1 MPVDRKRAWQ
11 IGARGA
17 SVLLIAILAYFTW
30 LLARWIIDEILAPP
44 NPFGLI
50 GFVLALFLFATAGAI
65 LIAGYWSAYRLW
77 TRWNAS
83 TVRFTV
89 AFSLALLAFCLS
101 VRTVIAVV
109 ALLEYCLDAQV
120 PEKCRATI
128 EGVSSV
134 LYLILGAVAYRK
146 LSHWIIAVARLDDPV
161 NEYGEALGHQYRVNT
176 FCRVL
181 GFVVWLASS
190 TVLEKFFPFV
200 PGKTNIELQGALTS
214 LVSIVAG
221 YSVYKILRW
230 KMSPDVRPALPA
242 GGFAILPLAVQSNQT
257 L

>member
-17 SVLLIAILAYFTW
+17 SLLLTAILIRFTW
-30 LLARWIIDEILAPP
+30 LLVRWIISELPQPAK
-44 NPFGLI
+44 PFDLI
-50 GFVLALFLFATAGAI
+50 GFVLLLFLVMTAGAI

-83 TVRFTV
+83 TVRFTL

-101 VRTVIAVV
+101 VRTLLAVV

-134 LYLILGAVAYRK
+134 LYLILAAVAYRK
-146 LSHWIIAVARLDDPV
+146 LSHWIIAAARLADPV
-161 NEYGEALGHQYRVNT
+161 NEYDEPMGHQYRVNT

-181 GFVVWLASS
+181 GFVVWLESS
-190 TVLEKFFPFV
+190 EVLDKFFPFV
-200 PGKTNIELQGALTS
+200 PGKTNIELQGALTT
-214 LVSIVAG
+214 LVPIIAG

-230 KMSPDVRPALPA
+230 KMSPNVRPALPA
-242 GGFAILPLAVQSNQT
+242 GGFDILPVAVQPNQT

>member
-1 MPVDRKRAWQ
+1 MPIDRKKAWQ

-30 LLARWIIDEILAPP
+30 LLACWIISKIRGPAD
-44 NPFGLI
+44 PFGLI
-50 GFVLALFLFATAGAI
+50 GVVLSLVMMATVGAI
-65 LIAGYWSAYRLW
+65 LFAGYWSAYRLW

-89 AFSLALLAFCLS
+89 GFSLALLAYFLC
-101 VRTVIAVV
+101 VWTAIKVV

-134 LYLILGAVAYRK
+134 LYLILAAVAYRK
-146 LSHWIIAVARLDDPV
+146 LSRWIIAAARLDDPV
-161 NEYGEALGHQYRVNT
+161 NEYGEPMGHQYRVHT
-176 FCRVL
+176 FCRLL
-181 GFVVWLASS
+181 GFAIWLESS
-190 TVLEKFFPFV
+190 DVLEKFFPFV
-200 PGKTNIELQGALTS
+200 PGKTNIELQGALS
-214 LVSIVAG
+214 GLVPIVAG

-242 GGFAILPLAVQSNQT
+242 GGFNVLPLAVQPNQT